1 MNDWSK
7 IIWTLSLKRNA
18 KTVMLIN
25 LIGDIK
31 FVTHTSLVL
40 LEGGFFEENL
50 VNPFLLLALLR
61 EESFLGHL
69 ADSQKAISQ
78 TPC

>member
-18 KTVMLIN
+18 KTNMLMN
-25 LIGDIK
+25 LMEGYK
-31 FVTHTSLVL
+31 FVSHTSLVF

-50 VNPFLLLALLR
+50 VNPFLHLALLR

-69 ADSQKAISQ
+69 VDSQSAISR
-78 TPC
+78 THC